1 MKGSKILITLGMIGV
16 LAGGWGVF
24 WSKNIHSYLEYKNL
38 LASAEDS
45 LKDGLYEQAI
55 ERYQQSLSYSDDIK
69 TYQKIKEI
77 YDLYYAEE
85 PTAYVR
91 NCYIG
96 DMSAATVAY
105 PKQAEFWQ
113 AEIEV
118 YMEGKND
125 SKAYA
130 AAKKALNSG
139 AKSEELTAVYQKLLY
154 EVKLD
159 YQLYTEFKTC
169 LNGYITVCDGD
180 KWQVLDG
187 KGEKVSSQYQFI
199 GLINDEGDGIY
210 TNDIDTRLL
219 DKKEVTRARFE
230 ITVQDAGYYSETSG
244 YVPVKVD
251 DKWKYLNTDGKYLP
265 GEYDQAGSFYNH
277 KAAVLQGEKWFLIDD
292 TGKTVSDNYE
302 DMKLDLY
309 GSYVQG
315 GVILAKKD
323 GAYHIYDLEE
333 NQIGDFSCDGMD
345 ICIDGGLIA
354 FKQGD
359 KWGYVDVEG
368 NIAVEPQYAGAKS
381 FSDHLAAICDEN
393 GYWGFINS
401 RYEQVIESDY
411 LDAYYFNSDETC
423 MVSAS
428 DGTYQIMR
436 FVFE

>member
-1 MKGSKILITLGMIGV
+1 M
-16 LAGGWGVF
+16 
-24 WSKNIHSYLEYKNL
+24 
-38 LASAEDS
+38 
-45 LKDGLYEQAI
+45 
-55 ERYQQSLSYSDDIK
+55 
-69 TYQKIKEI
+69 
-77 YDLYYAEE
+77 
-85 PTAYVR
+85 
-91 NCYIG
+91 
-96 DMSAATVAY
+96 
-105 PKQAEFWQ
+105 
-113 AEIEV
+113 
-118 YMEGKND
+118 
-125 SKAYA
+125 
-130 AAKKALNSG
+130 
-139 AKSEELTAVYQKLLY
+139 
-154 EVKLD
+154 
-159 YQLYTEFKTC
+159 
-169 LNGYITVCDGD
+169 
-180 KWQVLDG
+180 
-187 KGEKVSSQYQFI
+187 
-199 GLINDEGDGIY
+199 
-210 TNDIDTRLL
+210 
-219 DKKEVTRARFE
+219 TRARFE
-230 ITVQDAGYYSETSG
+230 IAVQDAGYYSETSG
-244 YVPVKVD
+244 YVPVKMD
-251 DKWKYLNTDGKYLP
+251 DKWRYLNAEGEYLP

-333 NQIGDFSCDGMD
+333 NQIGDFSCDDMD

-401 RYEQVIESDY
+401 RYEQVIGYDY

-423 MVSAS
+423 MVSAAE
-428 DGTYQIMR
+428 GTYQIMR

>member
-113 AEIEV
+113 AEIEL
-118 YMEGKND
+118 YMDGKND

-219 DKKEVTRARFE
+219 DKKEVTRAR
-230 ITVQDAGYYSETSG
+230 
-244 YVPVKVD
+244 
-251 DKWKYLNTDGKYLP
+251 LR
-265 GEYDQAGSFYNH
+265 
-277 KAAVLQGEKWFLIDD
+277 
-292 TGKTVSDNYE
+292 
-302 DMKLDLY
+302 KL
-309 GSYVQG
+309 
-315 GVILAKKD
+315 
-323 GAYHIYDLEE
+323 
-333 NQIGDFSCDGMD
+333 
-345 ICIDGGLIA
+345 
-354 FKQGD
+354 
-359 KWGYVDVEG
+359 
-368 NIAVEPQYAGAKS
+368 
-381 FSDHLAAICDEN
+381 
-393 GYWGFINS
+393 
-401 RYEQVIESDY
+401 
-411 LDAYYFNSDETC
+411 
-423 MVSAS
+423 
-428 DGTYQIMR
+428 
-436 FVFE
+436 

>member
-1 MKGSKILITLGMIGV
+1 MPGPGRQPRGMKAQVKNPGELFLRLMKYVLKDYKFHCISVVVLIVVSVLCNVQGTMFMKNLIDEYITPFLLSDNPNFTPLAHAIARVAAFYALGV
-16 LAGGWGVF
+16 LATFGYNRLMVNVTQGT
-24 WSKNIHSYLEYKNL
+24 LRNL
-38 LASAEDS
+38 RNDLFSHMEKLPVKYFDTHAH
-45 LKDGLYEQAI
+45 G
-55 ERYQQSLSYSDDIK
+55 DI
-69 TYQKIKEI
+69 
-77 YDLYYAEE
+77 
-85 PTAYVR
+85 
-91 NCYIG
+91 
-96 DMSAATVAY
+96 MSV
-105 PKQAEFWQ
+105 
-113 AEIEV
+113 
-118 YMEGKND
+118 
-125 SKAYA
+125 
-130 AAKKALNSG
+130 
-139 AKSEELTAVYQKLLY
+139 
-154 EVKLD
+154 
-159 YQLYTEFKTC
+159 
-169 LNGYITVCDGD
+169 
-180 KWQVLDG
+180 
-187 KGEKVSSQYQFI
+187 
-199 GLINDEGDGIY
+199 Y

-333 NQIGDFSCDGMD
+333 NQIGDFSCDDMD

>member
-1 MKGSKILITLGMIGV
+1 M
-16 LAGGWGVF
+16 
-24 WSKNIHSYLEYKNL
+24 
-38 LASAEDS
+38 
-45 LKDGLYEQAI
+45 
-55 ERYQQSLSYSDDIK
+55 
-69 TYQKIKEI
+69 
-77 YDLYYAEE
+77 
-85 PTAYVR
+85 
-91 NCYIG
+91 
-96 DMSAATVAY
+96 
-105 PKQAEFWQ
+105 
-113 AEIEV
+113 
-118 YMEGKND
+118 
-125 SKAYA
+125 
-130 AAKKALNSG
+130 
-139 AKSEELTAVYQKLLY
+139 
-154 EVKLD
+154 KLD

-302 DMKLDLY
+302 DMKLDFVWQLCT
-309 GSYVQG
+309 GWCDTGRKRTALTTFMIWRKIRS
-315 GVILAKKD
+315 VISHVTVWISAL
-323 GAYHIYDLEE
+323 
-333 NQIGDFSCDGMD
+333 M
-345 ICIDGGLIA
+345 GGLIA